1 MHPRRL
7 SGGFI
12 AALCLATASL
22 VLASSPQAPSPEPNL
37 TEEQKGDFLLHAR
50 VVESRQVGTGI
61 THPWRLTLSDGT
73 LLHDAIFQSV
83 DIREVRHAFADG
95 RSEFDFRDSYHFN
108 IAAYQL
114 AKLLGLGD
122 MVPVTVER
130 DWKGERGAL
139 SWWVSWKW
147 MEATRTKENL
157 QPPDVEAWNRQ
168 MAKVRVFDELVY
180 DTDANLTN
188 VLITEDW
195 KIWRVDFTRA
205 FRLQHDLKSPGNLDR
220 CDRQLFER
228 LHKLSYDE
236 VLERTK
242 PHLSKELVKAL
253 LARRDKMV
261 AHFEKLV
268 SQKGESEVMY

>member
-1 MHPRRL
+1 
-7 SGGFI
+7 
-12 AALCLATASL
+12 
-22 VLASSPQAPSPEPNL
+22 
-37 TEEQKGDFLLHAR
+37 
-50 VVESRQVGTGI
+50 
-61 THPWRLTLSDGT
+61 LSDGT

-83 DIREVRHAFADG
+83 DIREAHHRFADG
-95 RSEFDFRDSYHFN
+95 SSEVGFRDSYHFN

-122 MVPVTVER
+122 IVPVSVER

-147 MEATRTKENL
+147 MEATRIKGKL

-168 MAKVRVFDELVY
+168 MAKVRIFDELVY
-180 DTDANLTN
+180 DTDPNLTN

-205 FRLQHDLKSPGNLDR
+205 FRLQHDLRNPGNLDR

-228 LHKLSYDE
+228 LRKLSYDE

-253 LARRDKMV
+253 MARRDKMV